1 MNAER
6 ARNLLWEDDDDDND
20 LGVSVEDSCDED
32 EFDLL
37 EVKLENDENEEEGW
51 YKILKVNALEN
62 EVFQTPIIQ
71 ASQFIL
77 SRSETVEMLN
87 SELLNINQPING
99 QTIISGRYN
108 KKKTN
113 VIFNWFSKPNM
124 THTSPNELKARVFEQ
139 ILN

>member
-20 LGVSVEDSCDED
+20 LGVSGEDSCDED

-37 EVKLENDENEEEGW
+37 EVRLENDENEEEEG
-51 YKILKVNALEN
+51 YEILKGNALEK
-62 EVFQTPIIQ
+62 EVFQTPNIQ

-99 QTIISGRYN
+99 QTIISGRHN
-108 KKKTN
+108 QKKTN

-124 THTSPNELKARVFEQ
+124 T
-139 ILN
+139 

>member
-20 LGVSVEDSCDED
+20 LGVSGEDSCDED

-37 EVKLENDENEEEGW
+37 EVRLENDEIEEEEG
-51 YKILKVNALEN
+51 YEILKVNALEN

-99 QTIISGRYN
+99 QT
-108 KKKTN
+108 
-113 VIFNWFSKPNM
+113 
-124 THTSPNELKARVFEQ
+124 
-139 ILN
+139 

>member
-20 LGVSVEDSCDED
+20 LGVSGEDSCDED

-37 EVKLENDENEEEGW
+37 EVRLENDEIEEEEG
-51 YKILKVNALEN
+51 YEILKANALEN
-62 EVFQTPIIQ
+62 EVFQTPNIQ

-99 QTIISGRYN
+99 QT
-108 KKKTN
+108 
-113 VIFNWFSKPNM
+113 
-124 THTSPNELKARVFEQ
+124 
-139 ILN
+139 